1 MNKIHS
7 KHIVEYKTC
16 WFEHSLG
23 SAEDYFHN
31 NSVSEFSSSLF
42 SPRNKNSLNKSKTM
56 MKFQQLQ
63 NNVINEED
71 ENSKNKISYINTIFE
86 LNEANSDDENIHI
99 NKNPKQINNYRDDT
113 YLNTRKSK
121 ISRKNSIYDQNN
133 YFFIQMEYCDG
144 KPLDKFIQQFSK
156 SSIERSKIFKF
167 TYQILKSLKKIHSL
181 GIIHRDIKPA
191 NIFIND
197 DDIKIG
203 DFGLA
208 TNVNKLV
215 CESKNELVGT
225 PLYLSPEQ
233 INHKNYNEKVDIY
246 ACGLILLEMC
256 GCFET
261 LMERRESIINVRK
274 LRKINENIVKKYNFE
289 SELILWMT
297 NPVINERPSAA
308 EILES
313 ELFEKWKNFVNKS

>member
-23 SAEDYFHN
+23 SAEDYFNN
-31 NSVSEFSSSLF
+31 NSSEFSSFLSK
-42 SPRNKNSLNKSKTM
+42 NKNSLNKSKTM
-56 MKFQQLQ
+56 MKFQNF
-63 NNVINEED
+63 NNKNIKED
-71 ENSKNKISYINTIFE
+71 ENNNNNSNNKISYINTIFE

-99 NKNPKQINNYRDDT
+99 KKNPKQINNYRDDT

-121 ISRKNSIYDQNN
+121 ISRKNSIYDENN

-156 SSIERSKIFKF
+156 SSIERTKIFKF
-167 TYQILKSLKKIHSL
+167 TYQILKSLKKIHSV

-197 DDIKIG
+197 DEIKIG

-215 CESKNELVGT
+215 FESKNELVGT

-261 LMERRESIINVRK
+261 LMERRESIINLRK
-274 LRKINENIVKKYNFE
+274 MRKINENIVKKYELE

-297 NPVINERPSAA
+297 NPNINERPSAG
-308 EILES
+308 EILDS
-313 ELFEKWKNFVNKS
+313 KLFEKWKNFVNNK

>member
-23 SAEDYFHN
+23 SAEDYFNN
-31 NSVSEFSSSLF
+31 NSSEFSSFLSK
-42 SPRNKNSLNKSKTM
+42 NKNSLNKSKTM
-56 MKFQQLQ
+56 MKFQNF
-63 NNVINEED
+63 NNKNIKED
-71 ENSKNKISYINTIFE
+71 ENNNNNSNNKISYINTIFE

-99 NKNPKQINNYRDDT
+99 KKNPKQINNYRDDT

-121 ISRKNSIYDQNN
+121 ISRKNSIYDENN

-156 SSIERSKIFKF
+156 SSIERTKIFKF
-167 TYQILKSLKKIHSL
+167 TYQILKSLKKIHSV

-197 DDIKIG
+197 DEIKIG

-215 CESKNELVGT
+215 FESKNELVGT

-261 LMERRESIINVRK
+261 LMERRESIINLRK
-274 LRKINENIVKKYNFE
+274 MRKINENIVKKYELE

-297 NPVINERPSAA
+297 NPNINERPSAA
-308 EILES
+308 EILDS
-313 ELFEKWKNFVNKS
+313 KLFEKWKNFVNNK